1 MAKLRRAMMT
11 PFVTRIC
18 HPHPFA
24 RSGAYAS
31 LPGHDGVC
39 LDTSIRPYRPG
50 CWPGLAYPARDGL
63 LPEAPRATALLSNPL
78 IATGAVAL
86 AGLEMAGDKMESAP
100 DRTVKRGLAVRIIT
114 SAFAGAVLAPR
125 GKGAL
130 GAATAITA
138 AMASAYA
145 GLALRKKA
153 MRAYGQVPTGAI
165 EDAVV
170 LAGGLAV
177 TR

>member
-1 MAKLRRAMMT
+1 MPLFPDMMEFALILRSALIGLVAGQRSLT
-11 PFVTRIC
+11 PLAVL
-18 HPHPFA
+18 A
-24 RSGAYAS
+24 GA
-31 LPGHDGVC
+31 
-39 LDTSIRPYRPG
+39 
-50 CWPGLAYPARDGL
+50 ARDGL

-114 SAFAGAVLAPR
+114 SAFAGAVLASR